1 MREIAHTQ
9 PIKHLK
15 MHSDAHDREKLL
27 FLFIYASTTT
37 LAQQLGRTMKV

>member
-27 FLFIYASTTT
+27 FLFIYASAYNSSTTT
-37 LAQQLGRTMKV
+37 R